1 MTKRILRELR
11 LDKIAAVDKP
21 CQEHATMTIMKRDES
36 DDLYWKRDFSDKERE
51 KLAESGAAMSD
62 GGFPIVT
69 TADLKNAVRAIG
81 RANNP
86 EAAKKHIIRRARAL
100 DAVDML
106 PEDWEVKKMAEA
118 VETIAKA
125 WIDPADGA
133 KPFSDFLEASME
145 STRYWEAMEA
155 AGPIICA
162 LDNSLRS
169 IAGDGTLD
177 VEARQNAMRESVEA
191 FMAQIR
197 ETMPEIQEEIAEALT
212 DLGKR
217 SNAGNHAGDH
227 VSKKEKSMSDELK
240 KVADLEKK
248 VADLTKS
255 LAEAQTIAKLSADER
270 DHMDTLDEKGK
281 KDFLALSPEERKAKV
296 KKAAESDEVLKVDGA
311 EIRKSAVGEATFT
324 VLKSQQAAI
333 AKQAED
339 LKKAQDA
346 AHFAELKKRA
356 SDEFSHLPGTV
367 ESKATILKAISTLD
381 EEVRKGVEQVF
392 STAEKL
398 MSNAFVMKG
407 VNDGST
413 AAEGTPEATLN
424 KRAKEIQKA
433 ENTTFEKAYAKAMEE
448 NPALY
453 EQISTPVASAQ

>member
-1 MTKRILRELR
+1 
-11 LDKIAAVDKP
+11 
-21 CQEHATMTIMKRDES
+21 MTIMKRDEGA
-36 DDLYWKRDFSDKERE
+36 DPYWKRDFSDKQRE
-51 KLAESGAAMSD
+51 KLAESGEAMSD

-69 TADLKNAVRAIG
+69 TADLKNAIHAVG
-81 RANNP
+81 RANDP

-106 PEDWEVKKMAEA
+106 PDKWEVKKMADA

-155 AGPIICA
+155 AGPVICA

-177 VEARQNAMRESVEA
+177 IGAKQIAMRESVEA
-191 FMAQIR
+191 FMVQIR
-197 ETMPEIQEEIAEALT
+197 ETMPGIEQEIADAIT

-217 SNAGNHAGDH
+217 SNAGNLAGDH
-227 VSKKEKSMSDELK
+227 VSKKEKSMPDELK
-240 KVADLEKK
+240 KVADLEKQ

-255 LAEAQTIAKLSADER
+255 LAQAEVIAKMSKEER
-270 DHMDTLDEKGK
+270 DHMESLDEKGK
-281 KDFLALSPEERKAKV
+281 KDFLNLSPDERKAKV
-296 KKAAESDEVLKVDGA
+296 KKAADGDEVLKVDGA
-311 EIRKSAVGEATFT
+311 EIRKSAVGDATFT

-346 AHFAELKKRA
+346 AEFAELKKRA
-356 SDEFSHLPGTV
+356 SDEFSRLPGTV
-367 ESKATILKAISTLD
+367 ESKATILKALKGID
-381 EEVRKGVEQVF
+381 EDVRKGVEQVF
-392 STAEKL
+392 ATAEKL

-433 ENTTFEKAYAKAMEE
+433 ENTTFEKAYAKAMEQ
-448 NPALY
+448 NPDLY
-453 EQISTPVASAQ
+453 EQISTPAASAQ